1 MNNSWV
7 SPGQAAHEAF
17 TIGVRVAA
25 LAALCAIGVL
35 YWAGAITS
43 PPTIIA
49 LILSLPVY
57 FILVAVLLSKWLG
70 LAPDV
75 TDLKPVSPDE

>member
-1 MNNSWV
+1 MSNPWV

-17 TIGVRVAA
+17 AIGVRVAA
-25 LAALCAIGVL
+25 LGALCAIGFL

-43 PPTIIA
+43 PPAIVT
-49 LILSLPVY
+49 LLLSLPVY

-75 TDLKPVSPDE
+75 TDLKPVSPDK